1 VRVRVAGVTIHAEDI
16 SARGLFVPF
25 LRAYVEAYFLSGAS
39 GSVCV
44 GVGSDTNAWT
54 VVQIVVRCHFPI
66 GSFEFKFDS
75 LNTNLINF

>member
-1 VRVRVAGVTIHAEDI
+1 VRVRVAGATIHAEDI
-16 SARGLFVPF
+16 SARGLLVPF
-25 LRAYVEAYFLSGAS
+25 LRGGLFSAGAS

-44 GVGSDTNAWT
+44 GVGSDTNAWM